1 MSKRTLVI
9 TLFLAAAGCSH
20 HASNVTDITYVC
32 SSGEQPVASYPSPES
47 AFLEYSGEKHRL
59 IRVRSGSGARYADDN
74 YVWWTKGSEA
84 SLFALE
90 PDGSTGERLDECR
103 IAGDQ

>member
-1 MSKRTLVI
+1 MSKRTPVI
-9 TLFLAAAGCSH
+9 SMFLAAAGCSH
-20 HASNVTDITYVC
+20 LASSDGDVAYVC
-32 SSGEQPVASYPSPES
+32 TSGERPVASYPSPES

-59 IRVRSGSGARYADDN
+59 IRVRSASGARYADDS

-84 SLFALE
+84 SLFVIE
-90 PDGSTGERLDECR
+90 PDGSTGERLDQCF